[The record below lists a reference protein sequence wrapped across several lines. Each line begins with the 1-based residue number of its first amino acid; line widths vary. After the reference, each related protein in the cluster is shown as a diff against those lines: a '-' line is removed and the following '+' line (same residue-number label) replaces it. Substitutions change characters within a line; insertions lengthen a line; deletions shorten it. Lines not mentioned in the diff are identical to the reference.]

1 MATFNDK
8 HTTPAEVLQREAEA
22 ARELESAL
30 AESRSRLAPRCP
42 DCGAIGT
49 LEEVDGVTRCIE
61 CGGQGLVWTRQM
73 DAPPRP
79 KPPAPIPDWAI
90 SPWPTHTPVRSR

>member
-30 AESRSRLAPRCP
+30 AESRNRLAPRCP

-61 CGGQGLVWTRQM
+61 CDEVVAATAKLSGFGR
-73 DAPPRP
+73 R
-79 KPPAPIPDWAI
+79 
-90 SPWPTHTPVRSR
+90 

>member
-8 HTTPAEVLQREAEA
+8 HTTPVEVLQREAEA

-61 CGGQGLVWTRQM
+61 CDEVVAATAKLSGFGR
-73 DAPPRP
+73 R
-79 KPPAPIPDWAI
+79 
-90 SPWPTHTPVRSR
+90 

>member
-8 HTTPAEVLQREAEA
+8 HTTPVEILQREAEA
-22 ARELESAL
+22 ARELEGTL

-49 LEEVDGVTRCIE
+49 LEVFDGVTRCVE
-61 CGGQGLVWTRQM
+61 CDEVVAATAKLSGFGR
-73 DAPPRP
+73 R
-79 KPPAPIPDWAI
+79 
-90 SPWPTHTPVRSR
+90 

>member
-61 CGGQGLVWTRQM
+61 CDEVVAATAKLTGFGR
-73 DAPPRP
+73 R
-79 KPPAPIPDWAI
+79 
-90 SPWPTHTPVRSR
+90 

>member
-8 HTTPAEVLQREAEA
+8 HTTPVEVLQREAEA

-30 AESRSRLAPRCP
+30 AESRNRLAPRCP

-61 CGGQGLVWTRQM
+61 CDEVVAATAKLSGFGR
-73 DAPPRP
+73 R
-79 KPPAPIPDWAI
+79 
-90 SPWPTHTPVRSR
+90 